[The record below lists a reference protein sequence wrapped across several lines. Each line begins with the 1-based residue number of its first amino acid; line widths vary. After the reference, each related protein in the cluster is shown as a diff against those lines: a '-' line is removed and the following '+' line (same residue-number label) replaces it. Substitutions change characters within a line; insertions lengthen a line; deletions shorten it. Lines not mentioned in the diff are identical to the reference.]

1 MELKRLTHAALLA
14 VIEAEHVD
22 EREVERYFASS
33 YQQVADGAV
42 LNLSEFKQ
50 HLLTLKQLT
59 RSMTVTVVAMA
70 QQDEHVFSRHQVSVE
85 KRNGERSMV
94 EVIAHF
100 QWREGK
106 IVRCDELSRVI
117 DGDQSDRALAS
128 VRNSVNGFFV
138 RLG

>member
-14 VIEAEHVD
+14 VIEAEYVD

-59 RSMTVTVVAMA
+59 RSMTVAVVAMA

-85 KRNGERSMV
+85 KRNGERSML

-128 VRNSVNGFFV
+128 VR
-138 RLG
+138 

>member
-33 YQQVADGAV
+33 YQRVADGAV

-50 HLLTLKQLT
+50 HFLTLKQLT

-85 KRNGERSMV
+85 KRNGEHSVV

-128 VRNSVNGFFV
+128 VR
-138 RLG
+138 

>member
-14 VIEAEHVD
+14 VIEAEYVD

-33 YQQVADGAV
+33 YQQVADGTE
-42 LNLSEFKQ
+42 LNLSEFKE

-59 RSMTVTVVAMA
+59 QSMTVTVVAMA
-70 QQDEHVFSRHQVSVE
+70 QQGEHVFSRHQVRVE
-85 KRNGERSMV
+85 KRTGERSVV

-117 DGDQSDRALAS
+117 DGDRSDRSLAS
-128 VRNSVNGFFV
+128 VR
-138 RLG
+138 

>member
-1 MELKRLTHAALLA
+1 M
-14 VIEAEHVD
+14 
-22 EREVERYFASS
+22 ERYFASS
-33 YQQVADGAV
+33 YEQVADGAV

-128 VRNSVNGFFV
+128 VR
-138 RLG
+138 